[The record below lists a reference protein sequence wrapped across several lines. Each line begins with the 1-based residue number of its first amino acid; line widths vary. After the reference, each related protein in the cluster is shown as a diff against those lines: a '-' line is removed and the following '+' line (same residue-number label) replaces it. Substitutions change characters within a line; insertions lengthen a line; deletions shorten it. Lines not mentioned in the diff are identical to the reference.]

1 MPTKRNYR
9 KEYLTYQGTAI
20 QKKRRALRNKAR
32 RAAIKAGKVR
42 KGDSRDVDH
51 KIPLGRGGS
60 GKLSNTRVISRSA
73 NRAKNLGRGGRPKKK
88 WLLELVHP
96 EWW

>member
-1 MPTKRNYR
+1 MPTKRNFR

-42 KGDSRDVDH
+42 KGDSLEIDH
-51 KIPLGRGGS
+51 KKPLGKGGS
-60 GKLSNTRVISRSA
+60 NRASNLQVLSRSK

-88 WLLELVHP
+88 
-96 EWW
+96 